1 MAATSALAQSQ
12 SSYGMM
18 GGHGNGW
25 MGGGYG
31 GFLLPV
37 LLVVVVAGVVAW
49 IVVKKRKR
57 NCGAQPM
64 GRL

>member
-1 MAATSALAQSQ
+1 MAATSALAQSEG
-12 SSYGMM
+12 SYGMM

-37 LLVVVVAGVVAW
+37 FLVVVVAGVVAW
-49 IVVKKRKR
+49 IIVKKRK
-57 NCGAQPM
+57 
-64 GRL
+64 